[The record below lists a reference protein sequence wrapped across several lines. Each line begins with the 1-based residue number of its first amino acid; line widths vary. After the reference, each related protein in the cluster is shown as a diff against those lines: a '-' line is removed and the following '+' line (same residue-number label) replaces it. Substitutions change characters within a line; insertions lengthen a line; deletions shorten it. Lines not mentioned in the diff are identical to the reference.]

1 MEVSKYV
8 RIFSQDQVRQRGR
21 SRETNA
27 GRWWRWFRGKGVL
40 VVRLHNCF
48 DSWVGCAVD
57 DPKWGSTNQRAL
69 LGTFKTN
76 RIILTNWIFVI
87 TMTRPSKSPVE
98 LHFSQS
104 SYNASIYSWS
114 CPTLAIEFAF
124 GYTFLGFASP
134 FLGSNKSKEQRFKRT
149 MCSLPLLSVLML
161 SVKQGDW
168 YSWKGAPSKIFQ
180 NQFSSHYTGH

>member
-8 RIFSQDQVRQRGR
+8 WIFSQDQVRQRGR
-21 SRETNA
+21 SMETNA
-27 GRWWRWFRGKGVL
+27 GRWWRWLRGKGVL

-57 DPKWGSTNQRAL
+57 NPKYGSTNQRAH

-76 RIILTNWIFVI
+76 LTILTNWIFVI

-124 GYTFLGFASP
+124 GHTFSGTVTIWVLHPHPKLVQISQRSSGLDGLR
-134 FLGSNKSKEQRFKRT
+134 FLSL
-149 MCSLPLLSVLML
+149 CSVR
-161 SVKQGDW
+161 
-168 YSWKGAPSKIFQ
+168 
-180 NQFSSHYTGH
+180 